1 MEAQLRAELAK
12 LMVLG
17 QQTAVRME
25 ATRVSQQSVFS
36 LLFASPMQEVCT
48 AVQEAR
54 ECQGG
59 ASRMKGTAGTAHR
72 SAGDGWLR
80 SFKRERLHQGRCL
93 SCSGLPCQLTSAGAP
108 GGRRAAAVRFVEF
121 LAVVTCVFRA

>member
-1 MEAQLRAELAK
+1 
-12 LMVLG
+12 
-17 QQTAVRME
+17 
-25 ATRVSQQSVFS
+25 
-36 LLFASPMQEVCT
+36 
-48 AVQEAR
+48 
-54 ECQGG
+54 
-59 ASRMKGTAGTAHR
+59 MKGTAGTAHR

-121 LAVVTCVFRA
+121 LAVVMSELVVYVCVCVSSGNDGLVAA